1 MSYMR
6 KISFILLGIALI
18 AGCGQGV
25 ENAESLAE
33 GGVEVKGD
41 TLVVSSTSTIASRLE
56 CGIVGDSVY
65 AATLTTTGVVMA
77 IPSAYA
83 EVAAPFSGRVVRS
96 LVRMGQN
103 VKAGTPLFEISS
115 SDYGEVVKN
124 YVQTKSE
131 KEMAKRALD
140 RTQDLFDNKVASAKE
155 LDEVKTA
162 YGLALEEYRHAVA
175 VAKEYQIDLKS
186 AEVGQPMVVCSP
198 ISGKVLGNNLVIG
211 EYLKE
216 DADAKV
222 VVADL
227 DKVWVKAN
235 VSEMDA
241 PYVDGIKEVEVSLVA
256 RPDSTVKGHVAY
268 VGGILDPETR
278 TVQTIIECSNPRH
291 LMLPN
296 MYAQVRMQVQ
306 NCNSIIVPKG
316 AVLQGDKSRY
326 VLRKVGDGCF
336 VRTPVEVISVDEHSL
351 RVVKGL
357 KAGDEIVMQGGFYL
371 VDFK

>member
-65 AATLTTTGVVMA
+65 AATLITTGVVMA

-186 AEVGQPMVVCSP
+186 AEVGQPMVVRSP

-326 VLRKVGDGCF
+326 VLRKVGDGFF

>member
-1 MSYMR
+1 MR

-115 SDYGEVVKN
+115 SDDGVVVKN

-186 AEVGQPMVVCSP
+186 AEVGQPMVVRSP

-326 VLRKVGDGCF
+326 VLRKVDDGCF

>member
-65 AATLTTTGVVMA
+65 AATLTTTGVVIA

-131 KEMAKRALD
+131 KEMAKR
-140 RTQDLFDNKVASAKE
+140 
-155 LDEVKTA
+155 
-162 YGLALEEYRHAVA
+162 
-175 VAKEYQIDLKS
+175 
-186 AEVGQPMVVCSP
+186 
-198 ISGKVLGNNLVIG
+198 SG
-211 EYLKE
+211 
-216 DADAKV
+216 
-222 VVADL
+222 
-227 DKVWVKAN
+227 
-235 VSEMDA
+235 S
-241 PYVDGIKEVEVSLVA
+241 
-256 RPDSTVKGHVAY
+256 
-268 VGGILDPETR
+268 
-278 TVQTIIECSNPRH
+278 
-291 LMLPN
+291 
-296 MYAQVRMQVQ
+296 
-306 NCNSIIVPKG
+306 
-316 AVLQGDKSRY
+316 
-326 VLRKVGDGCF
+326 
-336 VRTPVEVISVDEHSL
+336 
-351 RVVKGL
+351 
-357 KAGDEIVMQGGFYL
+357 
-371 VDFK
+371 